1 LAILLTGVLLIAI
14 LAGCG
19 TVDSKSTTGGRGENV
34 GTENTTESPEVTTEA
49 VTTEEPTTEEPTT
62 EEPTTEEPTIEAPTT
77 EASTTEAPT
86 ESQTLVETELGFESA
101 KREILTLYPGSE
113 LGQVG
118 YSEEGRVNEQ
128 IGPESFVVEGEK
140 IYILDWVNKRILMFE
155 EGKASGSINVSEYDR
170 TRYMGYGNGCIAVAG
185 SHRGNGQIIGV
196 YSADSNGEK
205 VAEIDLYDTKIMLVN
220 KIVSVDDTGVEF
232 NGDGMKYVKTYYEQM
247 LKLAEYPEIDIIAHF
262 DLLTKFC
269 EKIDLFD
276 MESKEYKNIAFETLE
291 VLAKTGKF
299 FEINSGAISRGYRTT
314 PYPAPFILK
323 EMSKLGCKIVIT
335 TDCHNKEFLDCN
347 IKESKLL
354 AKECGFKEFYVLK
367 DSEFVPVKL

>member
-1 LAILLTGVLLIAI
+1 MSYLQNLHTHSTY
-14 LAGCG
+14 CDG
-19 TVDSKSTTGGRGENV
+19 TNTLEENV
-34 GTENTTESPEVTTEA
+34 ISAIEKGFDSIGFSGHSTMIDYPIHGIIPNYPKYWMTKEETVLYKKEIKELKEKYKDQIDILCGIEYELFSTADLEGYDYIIGAVHRVPMLEDFIDVDLSPE
-49 VTTEEPTTEEPTT
+49 
-62 EEPTTEEPTIEAPTT
+62 
-77 EASTTEAPT
+77 
-86 ESQTLVETELGFESA
+86 F
-101 KREILTLYPGSE
+101 
-113 LGQVG
+113 
-118 YSEEGRVNEQ
+118 
-128 IGPESFVVEGEK
+128 
-140 IYILDWVNKRILMFE
+140 
-155 EGKASGSINVSEYDR
+155 
-170 TRYMGYGNGCIAVAG
+170 
-185 SHRGNGQIIGV
+185 
-196 YSADSNGEK
+196 
-205 VAEIDLYDTKIMLVN
+205 TKH
-220 KIVSVDDTGVEF
+220 IVDCYY